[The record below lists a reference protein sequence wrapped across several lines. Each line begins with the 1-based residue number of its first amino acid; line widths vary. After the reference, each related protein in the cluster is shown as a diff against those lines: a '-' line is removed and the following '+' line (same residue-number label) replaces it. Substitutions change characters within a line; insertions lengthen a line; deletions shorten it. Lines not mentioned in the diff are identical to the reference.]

1 MQQVQKLKRMSHQ
14 LKEDWI
20 VFLAKLGKLNII
32 EALISKDWTDS
43 YISYDKLVLVNNV
56 SKRV

>member
-1 MQQVQKLKRMSHQ
+1 MQKLKRMSHQ

-43 YISYDKLVLVNNV
+43 YISHDKLVLVNNV